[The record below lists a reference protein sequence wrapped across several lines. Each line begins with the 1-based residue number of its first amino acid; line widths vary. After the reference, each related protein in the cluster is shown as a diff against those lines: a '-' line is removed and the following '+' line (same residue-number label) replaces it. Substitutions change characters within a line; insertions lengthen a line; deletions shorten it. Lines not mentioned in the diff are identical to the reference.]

1 MSDHASRPGL
11 APKIFRF
18 ADIDQFRSAV
28 RHINVDFTPL
38 SRKGSAEQTILSL
51 DGCDVNFTK
60 SFPRIIDAQL
70 QPDCTA
76 IGFSMDDGV
85 PIRFNGY
92 ERDHSIIVIGS
103 NGATYNAV
111 ERAERQYASLVF
123 KPTIG
128 DRDWPVTSAN
138 FKMFETSLV
147 AQHRLRQLVKEALAT
162 CSELAS
168 PHDESELPRAIKE
181 TLLAAIDAAFAD
193 IVRSRWSTYVNS
205 ARQFQIF
212 QDVRA
217 ILAAN
222 IAAPI
227 YSADLAKQLGVSVR
241 TVHDAVLRYRGMSL
255 HRYLRLRRLWMVR
268 KQLLSGT
275 SSVKACALAF
285 GFWHMGDFSHSYRQQ
300 FGESA
305 SQTLA
310 RASRR

>member
-1 MSDHASRPGL
+1 MSNDASKPGL

-38 SRKGSAEQTILSL
+38 SRKGSAEQTILNL

-60 SFPRIIDAQL
+60 SFPRIVDAQL

-76 IGFSMDDGV
+76 IGFSMDDGD

-111 ERAERQYASLVF
+111 ERVERQYASIVF
-123 KPTIG
+123 KPAIG
-128 DRDWPVTSAN
+128 DRDWPVTGAN
-138 FKMFETSLV
+138 FKMFETSLT
-147 AQHRLRQLVKEALAT
+147 AQHRLRQLVLEALAA
-162 CSELAS
+162 CSEFAG
-168 PHDESELPRAIKE
+168 PHDQSEVPRAIKE
-181 TLLAAIDAAFAD
+181 TLLVAIDAAFAD

-205 ARQFQIF
+205 ARQFHIF

-255 HRYLRLRRLWMVR
+255 HRYLRLRRLWLVR
-268 KQLLSGT
+268 RQLLSGT

-305 SQTLA
+305 SQTLQ